1 MLTVVIAVYEYL
13 AAQVEL
19 PDSLTVAAAELSYT
33 VVSGVTFQP
42 AA

>member
-1 MLTVVIAVYEYL
+1 LLTVVIAVYL